1 MRADSVLDIDSDTR
15 DEEKSEMKKSTL
27 AKIIFRKLNGNLVF
41 NYSTEKK
48 TKQNNCTGPV
58 LFRFTQGL

>member
-27 AKIIFRKLNGNLVF
+27 AKIIFSKLNGNLAF
-41 NYSTEKK
+41 N
-48 TKQNNCTGPV
+48 
-58 LFRFTQGL
+58 